1 MAGFAGFIN
10 YTYRRENTELVLKR
24 MTDKL
29 IRRGTD
35 IEAYYDDR
43 YIHIGYRSKQIQ
55 KIELKKRAMTL
66 EKGEDEYVI
75 VFDGKL
81 FNQEELAAFL
91 KSLGVDTSL
100 NEDEKI
106 ILNLYSELGE
116 KFIEKLEGVFSF
128 AIWNRKSK
136 KLYMARDTFGIKP
149 LYYAQIGDNLVFAS
163 EVKSILE
170 FPEMQAC
177 ITNYGIANMLLNGVI
192 ELEKKIFFRDIYELK
207 ARRVFKVR

>member
-43 YIHIGYRSKQIQ
+43 YTHIGYRSKQIQ

-81 FNQEELAAFL
+81 FNQEELVAFL
-91 KSLGVDTSL
+91 KSSGVDTSL
-100 NEDEKI
+100 NEDEEI

-192 ELEKKIFFRDIYELK
+192 ELEKKIFFRYIYELK
-207 ARRVFKVR
+207 ARRVFKV